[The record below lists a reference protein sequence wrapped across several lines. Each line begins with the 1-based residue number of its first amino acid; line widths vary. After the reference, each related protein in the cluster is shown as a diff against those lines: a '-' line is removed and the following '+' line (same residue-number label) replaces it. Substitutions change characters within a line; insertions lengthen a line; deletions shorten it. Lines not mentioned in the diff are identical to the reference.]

1 MVKALKISEI
11 LVTFHVSDISAMISG
26 AEGEN
31 FFVYNYT
38 EDEVPGILA
47 KHLKWLYALNRE
59 RCSHMFYGGQ
69 RTCVKQTF

>member
-47 KHLKWLYALNRE
+47 KHLK
-59 RCSHMFYGGQ
+59 
-69 RTCVKQTF
+69 